1 MGYFSIK
8 GPMVSRHPPE
18 FKYQMVERNGKQY
31 VAYEIVVYRFQIP
44 WEEDAVVAAGAP
56 LYAWEQSEA
65 GKWVKAHAVETPRW
79 ERYTEHVAMNERF
92 AIIARLTEPD
102 QTYFRLKF
110 L

>member
-18 FKYQMVERNGKQY
+18 FKYQMVERNGNQY

-44 WEEDAVVAAGAP
+44 WEEDAVVAAGTP

-79 ERYTEHVAMNERF
+79 ERCTEHVAMNERF
-92 AIIARLTEPD
+92 AILARLTEPD
-102 QTYFRLKF
+102 QTFFRLKF